1 MRGAEK
7 NIWKKK
13 MTENFPN
20 LRKMLLYIAKK
31 LNEFQV
37 GDMQRDPYTNYSKNA
52 DRQKQKRKRKTTH
65 HGLWNL
71 NKNNR

>member
-1 MRGAEK
+1 MQDIFKHNKTCILRVLNERSRK
-7 NIWKKK
+7 KYLEKK

-37 GDMQRDPYTNYSKNA
+37 GDMQRSIYK
-52 DRQKQKRKRKTTH
+52 
-65 HGLWNL
+65 L
-71 NKNNR
+71 